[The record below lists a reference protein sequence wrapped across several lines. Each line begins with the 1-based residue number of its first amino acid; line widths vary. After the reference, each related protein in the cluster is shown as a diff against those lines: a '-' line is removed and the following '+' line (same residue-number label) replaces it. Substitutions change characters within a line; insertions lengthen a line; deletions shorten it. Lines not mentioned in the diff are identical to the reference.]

1 MNQRISLQEITT
13 RLRDQLDPSL
23 GVETILCALDAGYLR
38 SVADT
43 TTWPLVIVGA
53 QRSTPIDDGRGYS
66 QRVRQE
72 VRVEFVVRVIVARY
86 VEGEQDEE
94 DKLNRI
100 CDAVADALM
109 GWRPT
114 GSAKPVTW
122 VQSIDLPPEESA
134 MTVDLLFATQVSYQY
149 AAAAA

>member
-1 MNQRISLQEITT
+1 MNQRISLQEIAT
-13 RLRDQLDPSL
+13 RLREQIDPST
-23 GVETILCALDAGYLR
+23 GVNQIICALDANYLA
-38 SVADT
+38 SVQDV

-66 QRVRQE
+66 GRVRQE
-72 VRVEFVVRVIVARY
+72 VRVEFVARVIVPRY
-86 VEGEQDEE
+86 VEGEAEEE

-114 GSAKPVTW
+114 GTSMPTTW
-122 VQSIDLPPEESA
+122 VQSIDGAPEQSA
-134 MTVDLLFATQVSYQY
+134 MTADLLFQTQVSYQY

>member
-1 MNQRISLQEITT
+1 MNRRISLQEIAT
-13 RLRDQLDPSL
+13 RLREQIDPAT
-23 GVETILCALDAGYLR
+23 GVNQILCALDANYLA
-38 SVADT
+38 SVQDVS
-43 TTWPLVIVGA
+43 TWPLVIVGA
-53 QRSTPIDDGRGYS
+53 QRSAPIDDGRGYS
-66 QRVRQE
+66 GRVRQE
-72 VRVEFVVRVIVARY
+72 VRIEFVVRVVVPRY
-86 VEGEQDEE
+86 VEGEAEEE

-114 GSAKPVTW
+114 GTSMPITW
-122 VQSIDLPPEESA
+122 VQSIDGPPEQSA